1 MAKSIILDRVAVIAE
16 MARQDLTTEE
26 LSRKA
31 GVGRSAVNKARM
43 GQSMWRTTA
52 GHIADALG
60 VPLES
65 LKLSPQQEKEV
76 HHVEHL

>member
-1 MAKSIILDRVAVIAE
+1 MGRSITLDRVAVIAE
-16 MARQDLTTEE
+16 MARQDLTIEE

-31 GVGRSAVNKARM
+31 GVGRSAVQKARI
-43 GQSMWRTTA
+43 GESMWRTTA

-65 LKLSPQQEKEV
+65 LKQQPQQSQEV
-76 HHVEHL
+76 QHDER

>member
-1 MAKSIILDRVAVIAE
+1 MAKSIVLDRVAVIAE

-31 GVGRSAVNKARM
+31 GVGRAAVNKARV
-43 GQSMWRTTA
+43 GGAMWRTTA

-60 VPLES
+60 VSLES
-65 LKLSPQQEKEV
+65 LRLPPQEQEV
-76 HHVEHL
+76 HHVERQQ

>member
-1 MAKSIILDRVAVIAE
+1 MAKSIILDRVAVITE

-31 GVGRSAVNKARM
+31 GVGRSAVNKARI
-43 GQSMWRTTA
+43 GGAMWRTTA

-60 VPLES
+60 VPLEQ
-65 LKLSPQQEKEV
+65 LKQQPQQSQEV
-76 HHVEHL
+76 QHGEHQ

>member
-65 LKLSPQQEKEV
+65 LKLPPQQSKEV
-76 HHVEHL
+76 PHAEHQ

>member
-1 MAKSIILDRVAVIAE
+1 MGRSITLDRVAVIAE

-31 GVGRSAVNKARM
+31 CVGRSAVSKARI

-65 LKLSPQQEKEV
+65 LKLPPQQNQEAQ
-76 HHVEHL
+76 HGAR